1 MIRDQN
7 AALLLDMFWFW
18 CILRKSADQNIRSTS
33 LGRSVMKNEIQPL
46 DKKPYV
52 TPTVT
57 VHGDVEAITLGF
69 NSGERLDA
77 AYPQGTAFPGPILS

>member
-1 MIRDQN
+1 
-7 AALLLDMFWFW
+7 
-18 CILRKSADQNIRSTS
+18 
-33 LGRSVMKNEIQPL
+33 MKNELKPL

-69 NSGERLDA
+69 NTGDRLDA
-77 AYPQGTAFPGPILS
+77 DWPVGTQFPGPILS

>member
-1 MIRDQN
+1 MGN
-7 AALLLDMFWFW
+7 ES
-18 CILRKSADQNIRSTS
+18 KS
-33 LGRSVMKNEIQPL
+33 L

-69 NSGERLDA
+69 NTGERLDA
-77 AYPQGTAFPGPILS
+77 NWPVGTAFPGPILS